1 MTQCFA
7 LVLAAGHGSRFGSDI
22 PKQYTLLGGKP
33 ILRHALEALIFHP
46 KIDQVRVVIRPEDE
60 KLYKALSRDLPLMSP
75 VMGGA
80 TRQDSTKNGLKSFE
94 KAPPQKIL
102 IHDGARPFPSERLI
116 KEIVE
121 KLDSFDAVIPG
132 LQVHDALKRISETN
146 LLEETI
152 DRRNIVRAQTPQ
164 GFRYRAISRAHDF
177 VEEKLFYDDSEIA
190 KKAGLRVSVV
200 KGDPKNLKITTAEDL
215 IHGSCI
221 LGEEIMSFRTGIGFD
236 VHKFGPGDHIVLGG
250 VKIDHNQALIGH
262 SDADVLLHAITD
274 AILGSIAAGD
284 IGTHFPDTDPQW
296 QNVESSIFLKRAG
309 ECLSELG
316 GKIINID
323 ATIICERPKINPH
336 RNAIAANISS
346 VLGLN
351 PACVSI
357 KATTTEQLGFTGR
370 SEGIASQAVVSV
382 SLPQNN

>member
-22 PKQYTLLGGKP
+22 PKQYTSLGGKP
-33 ILRHALEALIFHP
+33 ILRYALEALVFHP

-60 KLYKALSRDLPLMSP
+60 KLYIALSHDLPLMSP
-75 VMGGA
+75 VLGGA
-80 TRQDSTKNGLKSFE
+80 TRQDSTRNGLDSFE

-102 IHDGARPFPSERLI
+102 IHDGARPFPSKNLI
-116 KEIVE
+116 REIIE
-121 KLDSFDAVIPG
+121 QLDSFDAAIPG
-132 LQVHDALKRISETN
+132 LPVHDTLKQISETN
-146 LLEETI
+146 LLEGTI
-152 DRRNIVRAQTPQ
+152 ERRNIVRAQTPQ
-164 GFRYRAISRAHDF
+164 GFRYRAISRAHDLA
-177 VEEKLFYDDSEIA
+177 EENLFYDDSEIA
-190 KKAGLRVSVV
+190 KKAGLTVSVI
-200 KGDPKNLKITTAEDL
+200 KGDPNNLKITTAEDL
-215 IHGSCI
+215 IHGSYV
-221 LGEEIMSFRTGIGFD
+221 LEENVMSFRTGIGFD

-323 ATIICERPKINPH
+323 ATVICEKPKINPYK
-336 RNAIAANISS
+336 NAIAANISS

>member
-33 ILRHALEALIFHP
+33 ILRHALEALVFHP

-60 KLYKALSRDLPLMSP
+60 KLYQALSRDLPLMSP

-80 TRQDSTKNGLKSFE
+80 TRQNSTKKGLESFE

-116 KEIVE
+116 EEVIE

-164 GFRYRAISRAHDF
+164 GFRYRAIRRAHDLA
-177 VEEKLFYDDSEIA
+177 EEKLFYDDSEIA

-200 KGDPKNLKITTAEDL
+200 KGDLRNLKITTAEDL
-215 IHGSCI
+215 IHGSHI

-250 VKIDHNQALIGH
+250 VKIDHDQALVGH

-274 AILGSIAAGD
+274 AILGSIATGD

-296 QNVESSIFLKRAG
+296 QNVKSSIFLKRAG

-316 GKIINID
+316 GEIINID
-323 ATIICERPKINPH
+323 ATIICERPKINPY

>member
-1 MTQCFA
+1 
-7 LVLAAGHGSRFGSDI
+7 
-22 PKQYTLLGGKP
+22 
-33 ILRHALEALIFHP
+33 
-46 KIDQVRVVIRPEDE
+46 
-60 KLYKALSRDLPLMSP
+60 
-75 VMGGA
+75 
-80 TRQDSTKNGLKSFE
+80 
-94 KAPPQKIL
+94 
-102 IHDGARPFPSERLI
+102 
-116 KEIVE
+116 
-121 KLDSFDAVIPG
+121 
-132 LQVHDALKRISETN
+132 
-146 LLEETI
+146 
-152 DRRNIVRAQTPQ
+152 
-164 GFRYRAISRAHDF
+164 
-177 VEEKLFYDDSEIA
+177 
-190 KKAGLRVSVV
+190 
-200 KGDPKNLKITTAEDL
+200 
-215 IHGSCI
+215 
-221 LGEEIMSFRTGIGFD
+221 MSFRTGIGFD

-323 ATIICERPKINPH
+323 ATVICEKPKINPYK
-336 RNAIAANISS
+336 NAIAANISS